1 MSAYPFLRE
10 TASGVTIAVH
20 AQPRAKKSEVAGL
33 HGGAL
38 KVRIAAP
45 PVEGAANEA
54 IIAFF
59 AKLLEVPRSAV
70 TLKQGGRSRHKT
82 LEIQGDTA
90 ELASR
95 IAAQVAARSGGK

>member
-1 MSAYPFLRE
+1 MNAYPFLKE
-10 TASGVTIAVH
+10 TAAGVTLTVH
-20 AQPRAKKSEVAGL
+20 AQPRAKKSEIVGL

-45 PVEGAANEA
+45 PVEGAANEE

-59 AKLLEVPRSAV
+59 VKLLEVPRSAI
-70 TLKQGGRSRHKT
+70 TMKQGRQSRHKV
-82 LEIQGDTA
+82 LEIRGDAA

-95 IAAQVAARSGGK
+95 IAAQVATKSGGK